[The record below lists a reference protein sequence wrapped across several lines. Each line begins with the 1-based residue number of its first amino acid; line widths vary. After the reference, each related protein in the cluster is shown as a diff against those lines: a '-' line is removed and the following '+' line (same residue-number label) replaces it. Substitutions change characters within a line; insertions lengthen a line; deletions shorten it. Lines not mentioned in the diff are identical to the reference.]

1 MVNKTSG
8 WKMSI
13 ACTAF
18 LMMCSLV
25 LSACS
30 VGSIP
35 KQEENCDTSTTPDV
49 CETAA
54 GSQETTPQVNNEII
68 DMAMAAYRDVLLGKS
83 NYFDAPTAENLNIN
97 QLYDIDSIFP
107 ATPTQFVLQD
117 LDDDGLPEVIVQMDM
132 NGIEN
137 FGSLILH
144 YEDGQVV
151 GYCLWR
157 RAFGDLKTDNTF
169 YTSGGAF
176 DHGYS
181 RIDFSAFDNTADAP
195 SNTIIHPVCYC
206 SSSAGYDEDG
216 ELIEKYYNDGVEITA
231 EEFEREQE
239 RQFAKENVQWMEF
252 TSDNIKNSIAQ
263 FQNSS
268 NR

>member
-1 MVNKTSG
+1 MKCEKCSKDIFPAYAVIMDVSLSSRQYLSGNPGTSRR
-8 WKMSI
+8 SSVTLCPQCATTI
-13 ACTAF
+13 TSN
-18 LMMCSLV
+18 LESL
-25 LSACS
+25 
-30 VGSIP
+30 
-35 KQEENCDTSTTPDV
+35 T
-49 CETAA
+49 
-54 GSQETTPQVNNEII
+54 
-68 DMAMAAYRDVLLGKS
+68 
-83 NYFDAPTAENLNIN
+83 DAPTAENLNIN

-117 LDDDGLPEVIVQMDM
+117 LDDDALPEVIVQMDM

-169 YTSGGAF
+169 YTSSGAF

-206 SSSAGYDEDG
+206 SSSAGYDENG

-252 TSDNIKNSIAQ
+252 TSDNVTSSITQ

-268 NR
+268 NG

>member
-54 GSQETTPQVNNEII
+54 GGQETTPQVNNEII

-83 NYFDAPTAENLNIN
+83 NYFDAPTAENLNIKWC
-97 QLYDIDSIFP
+97 I
-107 ATPTQFVLQD
+107 
-117 LDDDGLPEVIVQMDM
+117 
-132 NGIEN
+132 
-137 FGSLILH
+137 
-144 YEDGQVV
+144 
-151 GYCLWR
+151 
-157 RAFGDLKTDNTF
+157 
-169 YTSGGAF
+169 
-176 DHGYS
+176 
-181 RIDFSAFDNTADAP
+181 
-195 SNTIIHPVCYC
+195 
-206 SSSAGYDEDG
+206 
-216 ELIEKYYNDGVEITA
+216 
-231 EEFEREQE
+231 
-239 RQFAKENVQWMEF
+239 
-252 TSDNIKNSIAQ
+252 
-263 FQNSS
+263 
-268 NR
+268 

>member
-1 MVNKTSG
+1 MV
-8 WKMSI
+8 
-13 ACTAF
+13 
-18 LMMCSLV
+18 
-25 LSACS
+25 
-30 VGSIP
+30 
-35 KQEENCDTSTTPDV
+35 
-49 CETAA
+49 
-54 GSQETTPQVNNEII
+54 
-68 DMAMAAYRDVLLGKS
+68 AYRDVLLGKS

>member
-157 RAFGDLKTDNTF
+157 RAFGDLKQ
-169 YTSGGAF
+169 
-176 DHGYS
+176 
-181 RIDFSAFDNTADAP
+181 
-195 SNTIIHPVCYC
+195 TILFIHPVAHLTMAIPALTFLLSIIRQMLRVIQLYIQYVIAHPAQAMMKTA
-206 SSSAGYDEDG
+206 SLSKN
-216 ELIEKYYNDGVEITA
+216 IITMA
-231 EEFEREQE
+231 W
-239 RQFAKENVQWMEF
+239 K
-252 TSDNIKNSIAQ
+252 
-263 FQNSS
+263 
-268 NR
+268 

>member
-54 GSQETTPQVNNEII
+54 GGQETTPQVNNEII

-117 LDDDGLPEVIVQMDM
+117 LDNDGLPEVI
-132 NGIEN
+132 
-137 FGSLILH
+137 
-144 YEDGQVV
+144 
-151 GYCLWR
+151 
-157 RAFGDLKTDNTF
+157 
-169 YTSGGAF
+169 
-176 DHGYS
+176 
-181 RIDFSAFDNTADAP
+181 
-195 SNTIIHPVCYC
+195 
-206 SSSAGYDEDG
+206 
-216 ELIEKYYNDGVEITA
+216 
-231 EEFEREQE
+231 
-239 RQFAKENVQWMEF
+239 
-252 TSDNIKNSIAQ
+252 
-263 FQNSS
+263 
-268 NR
+268 

>member
-54 GSQETTPQVNNEII
+54 GGQETTPQVNNEII

-117 LDDDGLPEVIVQMDM
+117 LDNDGLPEVIVQIDM
-132 NGIEN
+132 NNIEN

-151 GYCLWR
+151 GYYLWS
-157 RAFGDLKTDNTF
+157 RAFGDLKQTILFIHQVVHLTMAIPAL
-169 YTSGGAF
+169 TSPLSMILQM
-176 DHGYS
+176 H
-181 RIDFSAFDNTADAP
+181 P
-195 SNTIIHPVCYC
+195 TIRLYIQYVIARLAQAMMKTV
-206 SSSAGYDEDG
+206 SLSKN
-216 ELIEKYYNDGVEITA
+216 IITM
-231 EEFEREQE
+231 
-239 RQFAKENVQWMEF
+239 V
-252 TSDNIKNSIAQ
+252 
-263 FQNSS
+263 
-268 NR
+268 

>member
-1 MVNKTSG
+1 M
-8 WKMSI
+8 
-13 ACTAF
+13 
-18 LMMCSLV
+18 
-25 LSACS
+25 
-30 VGSIP
+30 
-35 KQEENCDTSTTPDV
+35 QEESSNAGAIPDV
-49 CETAA
+49 YETAA

-97 QLYDIDSIFP
+97 QLYYIDSIFP
-107 ATPTQFVLQD
+107 ATPTQFVLQH

-169 YTSGGAF
+169 YTSSGAF

-181 RIDFSAFDNTADAP
+181 RIDFSAFDDTADAP
-195 SNTIIHPVCYC
+195 NNTIIHPVCYC
-206 SSSAGYDEDG
+206 TSNAGYDENG

-252 TSDNIKNSIAQ
+252 TSDNVTSSIAQ

-268 NR
+268 NG